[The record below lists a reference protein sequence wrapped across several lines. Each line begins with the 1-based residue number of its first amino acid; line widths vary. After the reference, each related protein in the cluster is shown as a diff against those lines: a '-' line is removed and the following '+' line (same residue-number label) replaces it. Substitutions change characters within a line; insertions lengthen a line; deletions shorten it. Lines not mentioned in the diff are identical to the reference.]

1 MPKII
6 IKHLTGTKANQL
18 ESFELPF
25 DAITFGRNTN
35 CQVNYDP
42 EKEDLVSR
50 NHLKIT
56 PQGED
61 AFLLTDLNSS
71 NGTFVNDKQV
81 TEPVT
86 LNAGDTVQ
94 LGKGGPK
101 FIFELDPPPAAKKT
115 REAGSFSD
123 SKSTRENERQ
133 AQSGETR
140 TKTAEPKKQGI
151 GHETLERRIHETE
164 TTTRRKMINISAGIF
179 TVIAL
184 VVGYFVYQGQVDKQE
199 MLNTVG
205 SSLTAVKSDQDK
217 QLAEMKASASMSA
230 ADISRLYGSSTVL
243 IETSWKL
250 IHVQTGKQIGHKK
263 DCHRNSKNACIT
275 DPKEPLPV
283 YIYIAD
289 NDSIEPFLDLESD
302 TPIGG
307 SSIGS
312 GFVVQEN
319 GFILTNRHVATGWHT
334 SYTKLPLP
342 GIIRRCADNGCK
354 DDKQLADKEH
364 TLVKKSLSKWVPIDS
379 KMLGGKLLQG
389 KNAEG
394 RNDYLDITF
403 PRTNLRVPAR
413 LARISDTADVALIKV
428 DVPQALHFVQMDA
441 TTPVSAGEQI
451 TVMGYPEISPN
462 LFVKVDSQDPFN
474 RKGEVRIIPE
484 PTITTG
490 NIGKVL
496 NSSANIT
503 SDSISVYISE
513 MGDAYQ
519 LTVNATGAGNS
530 GGPVFNDK
538 GRVIGIFTSMKQ
550 EQGTIITFAVPIAHG
565 LDIMGIQKAIE

>member
-6 IKHLTGTKANQL
+6 IKHLTGTKANQDQ
-18 ESFELPF
+18 SFELPF

-56 PQGED
+56 PQGEA

-81 TEPVT
+81 TESVT

-184 VVGYFVYQGQVDKQE
+184 VVGYFLYQGHESKQE
-199 MLNTVG
+199 LLG
-205 SSLTAVKSDQDK
+205 AKE
-217 QLAEMKASASMSA
+217 QLETNISTQARQLEEMKASAPMSA
-230 ADISRLYGSSTVL
+230 VEISRLYGPSTVL

-250 IHVQTGKQIGHKK
+250 FHVETGKQLYHKTECVEIEAKKPCVDIPIYLRDGDRVEPWLSLEPGLAIG
-263 DCHRNSKNACIT
+263 SKGT
-275 DPKEPLPV
+275 
-283 YIYIAD
+283 
-289 NDSIEPFLDLESD
+289 
-302 TPIGG
+302 TT
-307 SSIGS
+307 GS
-312 GFVVQEN
+312 GFVSQEG
-319 GFILTNRHVATGWHT
+319 GFILTNRHVAASWDT
-334 SYTKLPLP
+334 SYDDLPLP
-342 GIIRRCADNGCK
+342 GIMKCINATCK
-354 DDKQLADKEH
+354 PEILEGNNPLAR
-364 TLVKKSLSKWVPIDS
+364 TLSRWVPTEAI
-379 KMLGGKLLQG
+379 MLGNQPSKGKL
-389 KNAEG
+389 AEG
-394 RNDYLDITF
+394 RHDFLEVTF
-403 PRTNLRVPAR
+403 PKTTLRFPAR
-413 LARISDTADVALIKV
+413 LVRVSNTADAALIRI
-428 DVPQALHFVQMDA
+428 DVPQSLQAVQMDA
-441 TTPVSAGEQI
+441 VTPISSGGQI
-451 TVMGYPEISPN
+451 TVMGYPAISPD
-462 LFVKVDSQDPFN
+462 LIRKSDSQDPLK
-474 RKGEVRIIPE
+474 RRSELRSIPE

-496 NSSANIT
+496 SNPTINASNSSNE
-503 SDSISVYISE
+503 YFSE

-519 LTVNATGAGNS
+519 LTINATGPGNS

-538 GRVIGIFTSMKQ
+538 GHVIGIFTSARQ
-550 EQGTIITFAVPIAHG
+550 HQGTMITFAIPIKYG
-565 LDIMGIQKAIE
+565 LEIMGIQRIIQ

>member
-35 CQVNYDP
+35 CQVNYEP

-56 PQGED
+56 PQGEA

-81 TEPVT
+81 TEPLT

-184 VVGYFVYQGQVDKQE
+184 VVGYFVYQGHESKQE
-199 MLNTVG
+199 LLG
-205 SSLTAVKSDQDK
+205 AKE
-217 QLAEMKASASMSA
+217 QLETNLSTQARQLEEMKASAPMSA
-230 ADISRLYGSSTVL
+230 AEIARQFGSATVF
-243 IETSWKL
+243 IESSWKL
-250 IHVQTGKQIGHKK
+250 IDVESGKQFYHRIECIKVVTKK
-263 DCHRNSKNACIT
+263 PCVNLPIYVRSGEHI
-275 DPKEPLPV
+275 EPLLTLSP
-283 YIYIAD
+283 
-289 NDSIEPFLDLESD
+289 NNL
-302 TPIGG
+302 PIGAI
-307 SSIGS
+307 STGS
-312 GFVVQEN
+312 GFVAKDD
-319 GFILTNRHVATGWHT
+319 GFILTNRHVAAGWQST
-334 SYTKLPLP
+334 YTRHSLP
-342 GIIRRCADNGCK
+342 GYVRCVDNSCK
-354 DDKQLADKEH
+354 DSIIQEDDP
-364 TLVKKSLSKWVPIDS
+364 LVNKLYRWVPS
-379 KMLGGKLLQG
+379 ESFMVEQLSQG
-389 KNAEG
+389 KAAEG
-394 RNDYLDITF
+394 RHDYLDVTF
-403 PRTNLRVPAR
+403 PKTTLRFPAR
-413 LARISDTADVALIKV
+413 LVRVSSTADVALIKV
-428 DVPQALHFVQMDA
+428 DAPQLLQATQLDA
-441 TTPVSAGEQI
+441 VTPVSAGDQV
-451 TVMGYPEISPN
+451 TVMGYPAISPD
-462 LFVKVDSQDPFN
+462 VIHKSDSQDPLK
-474 RKGEVRIIPE
+474 RRGELRSIPE
-484 PTITTG
+484 PTITAGNVGKVFGNLTG
-490 NIGKVL
+490 NSPDSKGEFYNYMG
-496 NSSANIT
+496 NS
-503 SDSISVYISE
+503 
-513 MGDAYQ
+513 YQ
-519 LTVNATGAGNS
+519 LTINATGAGNS

-538 GRVIGIFTSMKQ
+538 GNVIGIFTSSRQ
-550 EQGTIITFAVPIAHG
+550 LQGTMITFATPIKYG
-565 LDIMGIQKAIE
+565 IDIMSIQRTIE

>member
-6 IKHLTGTKANQL
+6 IKHLTGTKANQP

-35 CQVNYDP
+35 CQVSYDP

-86 LNAGDTVQ
+86 LNAGDIVQ

-115 REAGSFSD
+115 REAESFSN
-123 SKSTRENERQ
+123 SKSTRESERQ

-184 VVGYFVYQGQVDKQE
+184 VVGYFVYQGHESKQE
-199 MLNTVG
+199 LLG
-205 SSLTAVKSDQDK
+205 AKE
-217 QLAEMKASASMSA
+217 QLETNITTQARQLEEMKASAPMSA
-230 ADISRLYGSSTVL
+230 AEIARQFGPATVL

-250 IHVQTGKQIGHKK
+250 IHVQSGKQLYHKIECVK
-263 DCHRNSKNACIT
+263 ADAKNRCTEA
-275 DPKEPLPV
+275 LPV
-283 YIYIAD
+283 YVRTGE
-289 NDSIEPFLDLESD
+289 SVEPALDLESGL
-302 TPIGG
+302 PIGG
-307 SSIGS
+307 SGSGS
-312 GFVVQEN
+312 GFVVHN
-319 GFILTNRHVATGWHT
+319 DGFILTNRHVAASWDT
-334 SYTKLPLP
+334 SYNNFPLP
-342 GIIRRCADNGCK
+342 GVLRCINDTCK
-354 DDKQLADKEH
+354 PTRLEKNNPIAN
-364 TLVKKSLSKWVPIDS
+364 TLLRWVPS
-379 KMLGGKLLQG
+379 TAAMLGSKPLQG
-389 KNAEG
+389 KIAEG
-394 RNDYLDITF
+394 RHDYLEVTF
-403 PRTNLRVPAR
+403 PKTSLRFPSR
-413 LARISDTADVALIKV
+413 LVRVSDTTDVALIKI
-428 DVPQALHFVQMDA
+428 DVPQPLQAIRMDA
-441 TTPVSAGEQI
+441 AAPVSAGDQV
-451 TVMGYPEISPN
+451 TVMGYPAVSPDVI
-462 LFVKVDSQDPFN
+462 VKVDSQDPLK
-474 RKGEVRIIPE
+474 RRGELRVIPE

-490 NIGKVL
+490 NIGKVFS
-496 NSSANIT
+496 NSAN
-503 SDSISVYISE
+503 SAASSVSGYLSE

-538 GRVIGIFTSMKQ
+538 GNVVGIFTSSIQ
-550 EQGTIITFAVPIAHG
+550 REGTMITFAVPIKHG
-565 LDIMGIQKAIE
+565 LDIMGIQKTIN